1 LQNYCEEKQI
11 EIDKLTKENNDLQ
24 DKNKNKMKQ
33 IKIDELT
40 EKNNDLKEKNKEKQI
55 EKDEL
60 IKEKDNLQGNNKID
74 KEQIKEVKDKN
85 DEKKLLVESY
95 NSLKRHISFLN
106 ELLIPNNS
114 SIIVSINANM
124 PNTDNLIDEYNDNC
138 FDENNYNVDEIKEKI
153 KELQQQVIEMDEK
166 IKFKN
171 KELSLSNNVF
181 TERDTNFNSIIKYGL
196 NEEPNKEK

>member
-1 LQNYCEEKQI
+1 
-11 EIDKLTKENNDLQ
+11 
-24 DKNKNKMKQ
+24 
-33 IKIDELT
+33 
-40 EKNNDLKEKNKEKQI
+40 
-55 EKDEL
+55 
-60 IKEKDNLQGNNKID
+60 
-74 KEQIKEVKDKN
+74 
-85 DEKKLLVESY
+85 
-95 NSLKRHISFLN
+95 
-106 ELLIPNNS
+106 
-114 SIIVSINANM
+114 M

-153 KELQQQVIEMDEK
+153 KELQQQVIELDEK